1 MAITRVS
8 QLTAATVAADD
19 FALVSKRSATVFRT
33 ATTISAQASD
43 NSFNDSAN
51 GFLTAGFALGNAVNV
66 AGFTG
71 NVANNI
77 VSGIIT
83 ALTAGKMTI
92 GGTDGDVIVDDAAG
106 ESVTISK
113 WESRRVTASSLA
125 GLASGLGGSTGATD
139 NALLRANG
147 TGGATV
153 QATGITVGDADE
165 ISGYL
170 ANRNLQTGATYT
182 IDVAGADTD
191 SGKIIDHANAAGIAV
206 TLPNSA
212 PAGFACTYVQA
223 GAGQITFAVEGGG
236 TAVLRNR
243 QSHAKT
249 AGQWAMVTL
258 YVRGNSGGTAAEWV
272 LGGDT
277 AAWVL

>member
-1 MAITRVS
+1 MPQKIS
-8 QLTAATVAADD
+8 QMTAAGSLTGDELVE
-19 FALVSKRSATVFRT
+19 VSKLSSSVTIT
-33 ATTISAQASD
+33 ATTISALASD

-51 GFLTAGFALGNAVNV
+51 GFVTAGFAVGDQVRV
-66 AGFTG
+66 QGFTG
-71 NVANNI
+71 NTANNI
-77 VSGIIT
+77 FTGTVT

-106 ESVTISK
+106 ESVTITK
-113 WESRRVTASSLA
+113 WETRRTTASTLA
-125 GLASGLGGSTGATD
+125 GAAGIGGSTGSLD
-139 NALLRANG
+139 NAMLRANG

-153 QATGITVGDADE
+153 QSSGITVSDADE

-170 ANRNLQTGATYT
+170 ANRRLETGTSYT
-182 IDVAGADTD
+182 IDVAGTDTD
-191 SGKIIDHANAAGIAV
+191 SGKIIDHANAAAIAV

-223 GAGQITFAVEGGG
+223 GAGQITFSVQGGG

-243 QSHAKT
+243 QSHTKT

-277 AAWVL
+277 AA